1 MKERK
6 LSIREIIVLLIA
18 VILLISATACRASK
32 ADQTKENKKVK
43 EIKIGTMDLVNPDLV
58 ARKEKYYEK
67 QLGIKVKIVKF
78 DSGKDV
84 NTALAAGSIDAS
96 EVGSNPTALGIVN
109 SLNYDLIYIGD
120 IIGSAESLVVKNN
133 ANVNSVSQLKGKK
146 IAVPFAS
153 TSHYS
158 LLNALKQAGL
168 KESDVKL
175 LDLEPNDIHAAWKR
189 GDIDAAY
196 VWYPVLNNLVK
207 DGKILTG
214 SDKLAKQ
221 GIFRS
226 MDDFVERMSNKEVN
240 KRTLENFIKAGALDS
255 LPGNRR
261 QKCMVA
267 PEMLDQKNKEQSIK
281 DISEILNISESD
293 AKFQRNGFE
302 WIDGKK
308 QLSKEYLGEN
318 IANVLK
324 NTADFLKE
332 QGSIK
337 KSPTLK
343 EYKDHVQTKYLKEAL
358 EK

>member
-67 QLGIKVKIVKF
+67 QLGVKVKIVKF

-84 NTALAAGSIDAS
+84 NTALAAGSIDVS
-96 EVGSNPTALGIVN
+96 ELGSNPTALGIGN
-109 SLNYDLIYIGD
+109 GLNYDVIYIGD

-175 LDLEPNDIHAAWKR
+175 LDLEPNDIHAAWNR

-221 GIFRS
+221 GIITADLVVARR
-226 MDDFVERMSNKEVN
+226 DFAKSNKNLVV
-240 KRTLENFIKAGALDS
+240 RYIKALNQAND
-255 LPGNRR
+255 
-261 QKCMVA
+261 
-267 PEMLDQKNKEQSIK
+267 LDQKNKEQSIK
-281 DISEILNISESD
+281 DIAEILNISESD

-308 QLSKEYLGEN
+308 QISKEYLGEN

>member
-1 MKERK
+1 
-6 LSIREIIVLLIA
+6 
-18 VILLISATACRASK
+18 
-32 ADQTKENKKVK
+32 
-43 EIKIGTMDLVNPDLV
+43 
-58 ARKEKYYEK
+58 
-67 QLGIKVKIVKF
+67 
-78 DSGKDV
+78 
-84 NTALAAGSIDAS
+84 LAAGSIDAS
-96 EVGSNPTALGIVN
+96 ELGSNPTALGIGN
-109 SLNYDLIYIGD
+109 GLNYDVIYIGD

-221 GIFRS
+221 GIITADLVVARR
-226 MDDFVERMSNKEVN
+226 DFAKSNKNLVV
-240 KRTLENFIKAGALDS
+240 RYIKALNQAND
-255 LPGNRR
+255 
-261 QKCMVA
+261 
-267 PEMLDQKNKEQSIK
+267 LDQKNKEQSIK

>member
-1 MKERK
+1 
-6 LSIREIIVLLIA
+6 
-18 VILLISATACRASK
+18 
-32 ADQTKENKKVK
+32 
-43 EIKIGTMDLVNPDLV
+43 MDLVNPDLV

-96 EVGSNPTALGIVN
+96 ELGSNPTALGIGN
-109 SLNYDLIYIGD
+109 GLNYDVIYIGD

-221 GIFRS
+221 GIITADLVVARR
-226 MDDFVERMSNKEVN
+226 DFAKSNKNLVV
-240 KRTLENFIKAGALDS
+240 RYIKALNQAND
-255 LPGNRR
+255 
-261 QKCMVA
+261 
-267 PEMLDQKNKEQSIK
+267 LDQKNKEQSIK

-308 QLSKEYLGEN
+308 QLSKEYLR
-318 IANVLK
+318 
-324 NTADFLKE
+324 
-332 QGSIK
+332 
-337 KSPTLK
+337 
-343 EYKDHVQTKYLKEAL
+343 
-358 EK
+358 

>member
-96 EVGSNPTALGIVN
+96 ELGSNPTALGIGN
-109 SLNYDLIYIGD
+109 GLNYDVIYIGD

-189 GDIDAAY
+189 GDIDAGY

-221 GIFRS
+221 GIITADLVVARR
-226 MDDFVERMSNKEVN
+226 DFAKSNKNLVV
-240 KRTLENFIKAGALDS
+240 RYIKALNQAND
-255 LPGNRR
+255 
-261 QKCMVA
+261 
-267 PEMLDQKNKEQSIK
+267 LDQKNKEQSIK

>member
-96 EVGSNPTALGIVN
+96 ELGSNPTALGIGN
-109 SLNYDLIYIGD
+109 GLNYDVIYIGD

-221 GIFRS
+221 GIITADLVVARR
-226 MDDFVERMSNKEVN
+226 DFAKSNKNLVV
-240 KRTLENFIKAGALDS
+240 RYIKALNQAND
-255 LPGNRR
+255 
-261 QKCMVA
+261 
-267 PEMLDQKNKEQSIK
+267 LDQKNK
-281 DISEILNISESD
+281 
-293 AKFQRNGFE
+293 
-302 WIDGKK
+302 
-308 QLSKEYLGEN
+308 
-318 IANVLK
+318 
-324 NTADFLKE
+324 
-332 QGSIK
+332 
-337 KSPTLK
+337 
-343 EYKDHVQTKYLKEAL
+343 
-358 EK
+358 

>member
-67 QLGIKVKIVKF
+67 QLGVKVKIVKF

-84 NTALAAGSIDAS
+84 NTALAAGSIDVS
-96 EVGSNPTALGIVN
+96 ELGSNPTALGIGN
-109 SLNYDLIYIGD
+109 GLNYDVIYIGD

-158 LLNALKQAGL
+158 LLNALKQPGL

-221 GIFRS
+221 GIITADLVVARR
-226 MDDFVERMSNKEVN
+226 DFAKSNKNLVV
-240 KRTLENFIKAGALDS
+240 RYIKALNQAND
-255 LPGNRR
+255 
-261 QKCMVA
+261 
-267 PEMLDQKNKEQSIK
+267 LDQKNKEQSIK

>member
-96 EVGSNPTALGIVN
+96 ELGSNPTALGIGN
-109 SLNYDLIYIGD
+109 GLNYDVIYIGD

-214 SDKLAKQ
+214 SVKLAKQ
-221 GIFRS
+221 GIITADLVVARR
-226 MDDFVERMSNKEVN
+226 DFAKSNKNLVV
-240 KRTLENFIKAGALDS
+240 RYIKALNQAND
-255 LPGNRR
+255 
-261 QKCMVA
+261 
-267 PEMLDQKNKEQSIK
+267 LDQKNKEQSIK

-308 QLSKEYLGEN
+308 QISKEYLGEN

>member
-67 QLGIKVKIVKF
+67 QLGVKVKIVKF

-84 NTALAAGSIDAS
+84 NTALAAGSIDVS
-96 EVGSNPTALGIVN
+96 ELGSNPTALGIGN
-109 SLNYDLIYIGD
+109 GLNYDVIYIGD

-196 VWYPVLNNLVK
+196 VWYSVLNNLVK

-221 GIFRS
+221 GIITADLVVARR
-226 MDDFVERMSNKEVN
+226 DFAKSNKNLVV
-240 KRTLENFIKAGALDS
+240 RYIKALNQAND
-255 LPGNRR
+255 
-261 QKCMVA
+261 
-267 PEMLDQKNKEQSIK
+267 LDQKNKEQSIK

>member
-18 VILLISATACRASK
+18 AILLISATACRASK

-67 QLGIKVKIVKF
+67 QLGVKVKIVKF

-84 NTALAAGSIDAS
+84 NTALAAGSIDVS
-96 EVGSNPTALGIVN
+96 ELGSNPTALGIGN
-109 SLNYDLIYIGD
+109 GLNYDVIYIGD

-175 LDLEPNDIHAAWKR
+175 LDLESNDIHAAWKR

-221 GIFRS
+221 GIITADLVVARR
-226 MDDFVERMSNKEVN
+226 DFAKSNKNLVV
-240 KRTLENFIKAGALDS
+240 RYIKALNQAND
-255 LPGNRR
+255 
-261 QKCMVA
+261 
-267 PEMLDQKNKEQSIK
+267 LDQKNKEQSIK
-281 DISEILNISESD
+281 DIAEILNISESD

-308 QLSKEYLGEN
+308 QLRKEYLGEN
-318 IANVLK
+318 IVNVLK

>member
-67 QLGIKVKIVKF
+67 QLGVKVKIVKF

-84 NTALAAGSIDAS
+84 NTALAAGSIDVS
-96 EVGSNPTALGIVN
+96 ELGSNPTALGIGN
-109 SLNYDLIYIGD
+109 GLNYDVIYIGD

-175 LDLEPNDIHAAWKR
+175 LDLELNDIHAAWKR

-221 GIFRS
+221 GIITADLVVARR
-226 MDDFVERMSNKEVN
+226 DFAKSNKNLVV
-240 KRTLENFIKAGALDS
+240 RYIKARNQAND
-255 LPGNRR
+255 
-261 QKCMVA
+261 
-267 PEMLDQKNKEQSIK
+267 LDQKNKEQSIK
-281 DISEILNISESD
+281 DIAEILNISESD

-308 QLSKEYLGEN
+308 QISKEYLGEN

>member
-67 QLGIKVKIVKF
+67 QLGVKVKIVKF

-84 NTALAAGSIDAS
+84 NTALAAGSIDVS
-96 EVGSNPTALGIVN
+96 ELGSNPTALGIGN
-109 SLNYDLIYIGD
+109 GLSYDVIYIGD

-221 GIFRS
+221 GIITADLVVARR
-226 MDDFVERMSNKEVN
+226 DFAKSNKNLVV
-240 KRTLENFIKAGALDS
+240 RYIKALNQAND
-255 LPGNRR
+255 
-261 QKCMVA
+261 
-267 PEMLDQKNKEQSIK
+267 LDQKNKEQSIK

>member
-96 EVGSNPTALGIVN
+96 ELGSNPTALGIGN
-109 SLNYDLIYIGD
+109 GLNYDVIYIGD

-153 TSHYS
+153 ISHYS

-221 GIFRS
+221 GIITADLVVARR
-226 MDDFVERMSNKEVN
+226 DFAKSNKNLVV
-240 KRTLENFIKAGALDS
+240 RYIKALNQAND
-255 LPGNRR
+255 
-261 QKCMVA
+261 
-267 PEMLDQKNKEQSIK
+267 LDQKNKEQSIK

>member
-6 LSIREIIVLLIA
+6 LSIREIIVSLIA
-18 VILLISATACRASK
+18 AILLISATACRASK

-67 QLGIKVKIVKF
+67 QLGVKVKIVKF

-84 NTALAAGSIDAS
+84 NTALAAGSIDVS
-96 EVGSNPTALGIVN
+96 ELGSNPTALGIGN
-109 SLNYDLIYIGD
+109 GLNYDVIYIGD

-221 GIFRS
+221 GIITADLVVARR
-226 MDDFVERMSNKEVN
+226 DFAKSNKNLVV
-240 KRTLENFIKAGALDS
+240 RYIKALNQAND
-255 LPGNRR
+255 
-261 QKCMVA
+261 
-267 PEMLDQKNKEQSIK
+267 LDQKNKEQSIK
-281 DISEILNISESD
+281 DIAEILNISESD

>member
-67 QLGIKVKIVKF
+67 QLGVKVKIVKF

-84 NTALAAGSIDAS
+84 NTALAAGSIDVS
-96 EVGSNPTALGIVN
+96 ELGSNPTALGIGN
-109 SLNYDLIYIGD
+109 GLNYDVIYIGD

-221 GIFRS
+221 GIITADLVVARR
-226 MDDFVERMSNKEVN
+226 DFAKSNKNLVV
-240 KRTLENFIKAGALDS
+240 RYIKALNQAND
-255 LPGNRR
+255 
-261 QKCMVA
+261 
-267 PEMLDQKNKEQSIK
+267 LDQKNKEQSIK

-337 KSPTLK
+337 KSQTLK

>member
-67 QLGIKVKIVKF
+67 QLGVKVKIVKF

-84 NTALAAGSIDAS
+84 NTALAAGSIDVS
-96 EVGSNPTALGIVN
+96 ELGSNPTALGIGN
-109 SLNYDLIYIGD
+109 GLNYDVIYIGD

-196 VWYPVLNNLVK
+196 VWYSVLNNLVK

-221 GIFRS
+221 GIITADLVVARR
-226 MDDFVERMSNKEVN
+226 DFAKSNKNLVV
-240 KRTLENFIKAGALDS
+240 RYIKALNQAND
-255 LPGNRR
+255 
-261 QKCMVA
+261 
-267 PEMLDQKNKEQSIK
+267 LDQKNKEQSIK

-308 QLSKEYLGEN
+308 QLSKKYLGEN

>member
-67 QLGIKVKIVKF
+67 QLGVKVKIVKF

-84 NTALAAGSIDAS
+84 NTALAAGSIDVS
-96 EVGSNPTALGIVN
+96 ELGSNPTALGIGN
-109 SLNYDLIYIGD
+109 GLNYDVIYIGD

-133 ANVNSVSQLKGKK
+133 ANVNSVSQLNGKK

-175 LDLEPNDIHAAWKR
+175 LDLEPNDIHASWKR

-221 GIFRS
+221 GIITADLVVARR
-226 MDDFVERMSNKEVN
+226 DFAKSNKNLVV
-240 KRTLENFIKAGALDS
+240 RYIKALNQAND
-255 LPGNRR
+255 
-261 QKCMVA
+261 
-267 PEMLDQKNKEQSIK
+267 LDQKNKEQSIK

>member
-67 QLGIKVKIVKF
+67 QLGVKVKIVKF

-84 NTALAAGSIDAS
+84 NTALAAGSIDVS
-96 EVGSNPTALGIVN
+96 ELGSNPTALGIGN
-109 SLNYDLIYIGD
+109 GLNYDVIYIGD

-133 ANVNSVSQLKGKK
+133 ANVNSVSQLKGNK

-221 GIFRS
+221 GIITADLVVARR
-226 MDDFVERMSNKEVN
+226 DFAKSNKNLVV
-240 KRTLENFIKAGALDS
+240 RYIKALNQAND
-255 LPGNRR
+255 
-261 QKCMVA
+261 
-267 PEMLDQKNKEQSIK
+267 LDQKNKEQSIK

>member
-67 QLGIKVKIVKF
+67 QLGVKVKIVKF
-78 DSGKDV
+78 DSEKDV
-84 NTALAAGSIDAS
+84 NTALAAGSIDVS
-96 EVGSNPTALGIVN
+96 ELGSNPTALGIGN
-109 SLNYDLIYIGD
+109 GLNYDVIYIGD

-221 GIFRS
+221 GIITADLVVARR
-226 MDDFVERMSNKEVN
+226 DFAKSNKNLVV
-240 KRTLENFIKAGALDS
+240 RYIKALNQAND
-255 LPGNRR
+255 
-261 QKCMVA
+261 
-267 PEMLDQKNKEQSIK
+267 LDQKNKEQSIK

>member
-67 QLGIKVKIVKF
+67 QLGVKVKIVKF

-84 NTALAAGSIDAS
+84 NTALAAGSIDVS
-96 EVGSNPTALGIVN
+96 ELGSNPTALGIGN
-109 SLNYDLIYIGD
+109 GRNYDVIYIGD

-221 GIFRS
+221 GIITADLVVARR
-226 MDDFVERMSNKEVN
+226 DFAKSNKNLVV
-240 KRTLENFIKAGALDS
+240 RYIKALNQAND
-255 LPGNRR
+255 
-261 QKCMVA
+261 
-267 PEMLDQKNKEQSIK
+267 LDQKNKEQSIK
-281 DISEILNISESD
+281 DIAEILNISESD

-308 QLSKEYLGEN
+308 QISKEYLGEN

>member
-18 VILLISATACRASK
+18 AILLISATACRASK

-84 NTALAAGSIDAS
+84 NTALAAGSIDVS
-96 EVGSNPTALGIVN
+96 ELGSNPTALGIGN
-109 SLNYDLIYIGD
+109 GLNYDVIYIGD

-221 GIFRS
+221 GIVTADLVVARR
-226 MDDFVERMSNKEVN
+226 DFAKSNKNLVV
-240 KRTLENFIKAGALDS
+240 RYIKALNQA
-255 LPGNRR
+255 NR
-261 QKCMVA
+261 
-267 PEMLDQKNKEQSIK
+267 LDQENKAQSIK
-281 DISEILNISESD
+281 DIAEVLNISESD

>member
-1 MKERK
+1 MWFIGKERIRRNEIMKERK

-18 VILLISATACRASK
+18 AILLISATACRASK

-84 NTALAAGSIDAS
+84 NTALAAGSIDVS
-96 EVGSNPTALGIVN
+96 ELGSNPTALGIGN
-109 SLNYDLIYIGD
+109 GLNYDVIYIGD

-221 GIFRS
+221 GIVTADLVVARR
-226 MDDFVERMSNKEVN
+226 DFAKSNKNLVV
-240 KRTLENFIKAGALDS
+240 RYIKALNQA
-255 LPGNRR
+255 NR
-261 QKCMVA
+261 
-267 PEMLDQKNKEQSIK
+267 LDQENKAQSIK
-281 DISEILNISESD
+281 DIAEVLNISESD

>member
-18 VILLISATACRASK
+18 TILLISATACRASK

-67 QLGIKVKIVKF
+67 QLGVKVKIVKF

-84 NTALAAGSIDAS
+84 NTALAAGSIDVS
-96 EVGSNPTALGIVN
+96 ELGSNPTALGI
-109 SLNYDLIYIGD
+109 
-120 IIGSAESLVVKNN
+120 ENN

-221 GIFRS
+221 GIITADLVVARR
-226 MDDFVERMSNKEVN
+226 DFAKSNKNLVV
-240 KRTLENFIKAGALDS
+240 RYIKALNQAND
-255 LPGNRR
+255 
-261 QKCMVA
+261 
-267 PEMLDQKNKEQSIK
+267 LDQKNKEQSIK
-281 DISEILNISESD
+281 DIAEILNISESD

-308 QLSKEYLGEN
+308 QLRKEYLGEN
-318 IANVLK
+318 IVNVLK

>member
-18 VILLISATACRASK
+18 VILLISATAYRASK

-96 EVGSNPTALGIVN
+96 ELGSNPTALGIGN
-109 SLNYDLIYIGD
+109 GLNYDVIYIGD

-221 GIFRS
+221 GIITADLVVARR
-226 MDDFVERMSNKEVN
+226 DFAKSNKNLVV
-240 KRTLENFIKAGALDS
+240 RYIKALNQAND
-255 LPGNRR
+255 
-261 QKCMVA
+261 
-267 PEMLDQKNKEQSIK
+267 LDQKNKEQSIK

>member
-67 QLGIKVKIVKF
+67 QLGVKVKIVKF

-84 NTALAAGSIDAS
+84 NTALAAGSIDVS
-96 EVGSNPTALGIVN
+96 ELGSNPTALGIGN
-109 SLNYDLIYIGD
+109 GLNYDVIYIGD

-189 GDIDAAY
+189 GYIDAAY
-196 VWYPVLNNLVK
+196 VLYPVLNNLVK

-221 GIFRS
+221 GIITADLVVARR
-226 MDDFVERMSNKEVN
+226 DFAKSNKNLVV
-240 KRTLENFIKAGALDS
+240 RYIKALNQAND
-255 LPGNRR
+255 
-261 QKCMVA
+261 
-267 PEMLDQKNKEQSIK
+267 LDQKNKEQSIK

>member
-67 QLGIKVKIVKF
+67 QLGVKVKIVKF

-84 NTALAAGSIDAS
+84 NTALAAGSIDVS
-96 EVGSNPTALGIVN
+96 ELGSNPTGLGIGN
-109 SLNYDLIYIGD
+109 GLNYDVIYIGD

-221 GIFRS
+221 GIITADLVVARR
-226 MDDFVERMSNKEVN
+226 DFAKSNKNLVV
-240 KRTLENFIKAGALDS
+240 RYIKALNQAND
-255 LPGNRR
+255 
-261 QKCMVA
+261 
-267 PEMLDQKNKEQSIK
+267 LDQKNKEQSIK

>member
-6 LSIREIIVLLIA
+6 LSIREIIVLLTA

-96 EVGSNPTALGIVN
+96 ELGSNPTALGIGN
-109 SLNYDLIYIGD
+109 GLNYDVIYIGD

-221 GIFRS
+221 GIITADLVVARR
-226 MDDFVERMSNKEVN
+226 DFAKSNKNLVV
-240 KRTLENFIKAGALDS
+240 RYIKALNQAND
-255 LPGNRR
+255 
-261 QKCMVA
+261 
-267 PEMLDQKNKEQSIK
+267 LDQKNKEQSIK

>member
-96 EVGSNPTALGIVN
+96 ELGSNPTALGIGN
-109 SLNYDLIYIGD
+109 GLNYDVIYIGD

-175 LDLEPNDIHAAWKR
+175 LDPEPNDIHAAWKR

-221 GIFRS
+221 GIITADLVVARR
-226 MDDFVERMSNKEVN
+226 DFAKSNKNLVV
-240 KRTLENFIKAGALDS
+240 RYIKALNQAND
-255 LPGNRR
+255 
-261 QKCMVA
+261 
-267 PEMLDQKNKEQSIK
+267 LDQKNKEQSIK

-308 QLSKEYLGEN
+308 QLSKEYLSEN

>member
-96 EVGSNPTALGIVN
+96 ELGSNPTALGIGN
-109 SLNYDLIYIGD
+109 GLNYDVIYIGD

-133 ANVNSVSQLKGKK
+133 ANVNSVSQPKGKK

-221 GIFRS
+221 GIITADLVVARR
-226 MDDFVERMSNKEVN
+226 DFAKSNKNLVV
-240 KRTLENFIKAGALDS
+240 RYIKALNQAND
-255 LPGNRR
+255 
-261 QKCMVA
+261 
-267 PEMLDQKNKEQSIK
+267 LDQKNKEQSIK

>member
-6 LSIREIIVLLIA
+6 LSIREIIVLLLIA

-96 EVGSNPTALGIVN
+96 ELGSNPTALGIGN
-109 SLNYDLIYIGD
+109 GLNYDVIYIGD

-221 GIFRS
+221 GIITADLVVARR
-226 MDDFVERMSNKEVN
+226 DFAKSNKNLVV
-240 KRTLENFIKAGALDS
+240 RYIKALNQAND
-255 LPGNRR
+255 
-261 QKCMVA
+261 
-267 PEMLDQKNKEQSIK
+267 LDQKNKEQSIK

>member
-18 VILLISATACRASK
+18 TILLISATACRASK

-67 QLGIKVKIVKF
+67 QLGVKVKIVKF

-84 NTALAAGSIDAS
+84 NTALAAGSIDVS
-96 EVGSNPTALGIVN
+96 ELGSNPTALGIGN
-109 SLNYDLIYIGD
+109 GLNYDVIYIGD

-221 GIFRS
+221 GIITADLVVARR
-226 MDDFVERMSNKEVN
+226 DFAKSNKNLVV
-240 KRTLENFIKAGALDS
+240 RYIKALNQAND
-255 LPGNRR
+255 
-261 QKCMVA
+261 
-267 PEMLDQKNKEQSIK
+267 LDQKNKEQSIK

>member
-96 EVGSNPTALGIVN
+96 ELGSNPTALGIGN
-109 SLNYDLIYIGD
+109 GLNYDVIYIGD

-189 GDIDAAY
+189 GDIDTAY

-221 GIFRS
+221 GIITADLVVARR
-226 MDDFVERMSNKEVN
+226 DFAKSNKNLVV
-240 KRTLENFIKAGALDS
+240 RYIKALNQAND
-255 LPGNRR
+255 
-261 QKCMVA
+261 
-267 PEMLDQKNKEQSIK
+267 LDQKNKEQSIK

>member
-67 QLGIKVKIVKF
+67 QLGVKVKIVKF

-84 NTALAAGSIDAS
+84 NTALAAGSIDVS
-96 EVGSNPTALGIVN
+96 ELGSNPTALGIGN
-109 SLNYDLIYIGD
+109 GLNYDVIYIGD

-221 GIFRS
+221 GIITADLVVARR
-226 MDDFVERMSNKEVN
+226 DFAKSNKNLVV
-240 KRTLENFIKAGALDS
+240 RYIKALNQAND
-255 LPGNRR
+255 
-261 QKCMVA
+261 
-267 PEMLDQKNKEQSIK
+267 LDQKNKEQSIK
-281 DISEILNISESD
+281 DIAKILNISESD

-308 QLSKEYLGEN
+308 QISKEYLGEN

>member
-96 EVGSNPTALGIVN
+96 ELGSNPTALGIGN
-109 SLNYDLIYIGD
+109 GLNYDVIYIGD

-175 LDLEPNDIHAAWKR
+175 LDLEPNGIHAAWKR

-221 GIFRS
+221 GIITADLVVARR
-226 MDDFVERMSNKEVN
+226 DFAKSNKNLVV
-240 KRTLENFIKAGALDS
+240 RYIKALNQAND
-255 LPGNRR
+255 
-261 QKCMVA
+261 
-267 PEMLDQKNKEQSIK
+267 LDQKNKEQSIK